1 MSGTIELHEFQSL
14 WNYIQQWKGV
24 FEQFDQNRSGA
35 IDFNELCNGE
45 YIFLLVSSC
54 CLVGF
59 TCLFES
65 CIGSTHFKGL
75 SLKKK
80 ICSLSILFAT
90 LKSNTVDLGVYC
102 ISITMS
108 IPIISVGK
116 ENINTLVS
124 F

>member
-1 MSGTIELHEFQSL
+1 MFDKDMSGTIELHEFQSL

-75 SLKKK
+75 SLKKNLFTK
-80 ICSLSILFAT
+80 HLICYTEIKYCGLRCLLYI
-90 LKSNTVDLGVYC
+90 NHNVYPHH
-102 ISITMS
+102 ISR
-108 IPIISVGK
+108 
-116 ENINTLVS
+116 ER
-124 F
+124 